1 MKKVIAVVLTIIV
14 LLAMPFNL
22 SVFAASNTYD
32 LDELGLQVT
41 IPNGYSVIT
50 RDTPASAP
58 IFNELGTTKSELISH
73 FKSSSIYLNAVS
85 DTYNEEVVVTMTENS
100 ISNFTSLSDTVL
112 NTVASTIVNEYKNY
126 GLNVSKYDIYQHS
139 QAKFMRLYFTDTG
152 NTVHGLQYYTI
163 YDGKAMNFTMRS
175 YEGSLSSRQETAIKT
190 IVDSIK
196 YDVAPLVNDPG
207 EDTDSFVYTDTDSGV
222 KFTVPENW
230 KQKPFFEDREYID
243 VKFVSTKEDGCAI
256 IYGSSD
262 MWAEM
267 SSSEKIGY
275 TRSDINN
282 SILTKADIAE
292 MFSTTVDKI
301 SSVTYNGVEYF
312 KCESVYTTDKYSVD
326 ISGKM
331 TQLVYINNGWMYMF
345 QFGGASTHKL
355 YSDFESLIKSV
366 QYPTTSNGG
375 YVGSTDNTISNDLNN
390 NYSDNY
396 GNNSGNN
403 SSIVGTVLIF
413 VVLAIII
420 VAVVIAV
427 VVASRRKNTAY
438 IPPTNYAPIYN
449 SPNPPSYAEP
459 TIYCKNC
466 GQALPT
472 DSVFCHKCGAEID
485 KENYNQ

>member
-1 MKKVIAVVLTIIV
+1 MKRIIAVVLTIIV

-243 VKFVSTKEDGCAI
+243 VKFVSTKEDGCTMI
-256 IYGSSD
+256 FGSTD
-262 MWAEM
+262 MWNEM
-267 SSSEKIGY
+267 SASDRIGY
-275 TRSDINN
+275 SRADVNNSMFTGSDIA
-282 SILTKADIAE
+282 SIYN
-292 MFSTTVDKI
+292 TTADKI
-301 SSVTYNGVEYF
+301 SKVTYNGVQYF
-312 KCESVYTTDKYSVD
+312 KGETKYTTDEYGVD
-326 ISGKM
+326 ITVEM
-331 TQLVYINNGWMYMF
+331 TQLIYIDNGWMYTF
-345 QFGGASTHKL
+345 QFSGTSKHRL
-355 YSDFESLIKSV
+355 YSDFESLLNSV
-366 QYPTTSNGG
+366 QYPTTSDGG
-375 YVGSTDNTISNDLNN
+375 YVGSTDNTISNNLNN

-449 SPNPPSYAEP
+449 SPNPPSNAEP

-466 GQALPT
+466 GQALPI
-472 DSVFCHKCGAEID
+472 DSVFCHKCGAEIE